1 MQICGSYRR
10 GRTHCGD
17 IDILFSHPNDELRKS
32 FLKAV
37 LDKLKEDGIITDDLI
52 CVQSEEQ
59 RKYMGV
65 CKLPGEN
72 TKVSTILQLLNYNS
86 RISLRKKRLIHV
98 QSHVRL
104 ADTRTVSSNLRCLPS
119 GEILQGFS

>member
-1 MQICGSYRR
+1 MRKIAEETLPGVYMQICGSYRR

-72 TKVSTILQLLNYNS
+72 TKVSTILQLLNYNY
-86 RISLRKKRLIHV
+86 LEFLYEK
-98 QSHVRL
+98 
-104 ADTRTVSSNLRCLPS
+104 N
-119 GEILQGFS
+119 G

>member
-1 MQICGSYRR
+1 MHYFLLQVRKIAEETLPGVYMQICGSYRR

-72 TKVSTILQLLNYNS
+72 TKVSTILQLLNYNY
-86 RISLRKKRLIHV
+86 LEFLYEK
-98 QSHVRL
+98 
-104 ADTRTVSSNLRCLPS
+104 N
-119 GEILQGFS
+119 G